1 LASEGAELAGLDAGT
16 LMADAIYMLAES
28 TICGGYLGI
37 ARTP

>member
-1 LASEGAELAGLDAGT
+1 
-16 LMADAIYMLAES
+16 MADAIYMLAES

>member
-28 TICGGYLGI
+28 ICGGYLGI